1 MAKNNYPK
9 AYAEILEIL
18 KYLPKEEYAKIPK
31 EKIEFY
37 EENADKTHEFKF
49 DPAQE
54 IANQNTLRETNAI
67 IVALYQDYFANEKQ
81 KELVKN
87 ILKLNEKKYQDELR
101 KKYNPE
107 DVFSKKD
114 EAHDEENASLEKE
127 IIEAKKESFFKKIIN
142 KIKNIFSK
150 NKQK

>member
-18 KYLPKEEYAKIPK
+18 KYLPKEEYEKIPK

-37 EENADKTHEFKF
+37 EANADKNHDFKF
-49 DPAQE
+49 DPARE

-67 IVALYQDYFANEKQ
+67 IVTLYQDYFANDKQ
-81 KELVKN
+81 KEVIKS
-87 ILKLNEKKYQDELR
+87 ILKLNEKTYQEELR

-107 DVFSKKD
+107 DVFKD
-114 EAHDEENASLEKE
+114 KEENAKEEDDNFVKE
-127 IIEAKKESFFKKIIN
+127 IIEAKKESVFKKIIN

-150 NKQK
+150 NKQN